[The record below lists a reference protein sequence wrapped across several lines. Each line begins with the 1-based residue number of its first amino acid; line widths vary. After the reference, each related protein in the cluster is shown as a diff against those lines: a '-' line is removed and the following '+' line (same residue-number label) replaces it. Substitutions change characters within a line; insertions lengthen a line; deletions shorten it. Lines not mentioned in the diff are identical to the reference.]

1 MRLPDAIIAT
11 VTAASTVL
19 STQKNVKK
27 VLPRRMELVETA

>member
-11 VTAASTVL
+11 VTASTVL

-27 VLPRRMELVETA
+27 ALPRRMELVETA